1 VKICIIGVGYVG
13 LVTGACLAEIG
24 HDVICV
30 DIDSDKISKL
40 KTGIIPIYEPGLEEI
55 VTRNQKTG
63 RIIFSTD
70 IMAGVQKSDIIFITV
85 GTPPD
90 ETEAADLSHV
100 KAAAGE
106 IARAMNG
113 YKVII
118 NKSTMPLGSTKVVQG
133 MIEESKINLH
143 HFDVVSNPEFLRE
156 GSAVEDF
163 LHPDRIIVGTG
174 SQKAAEVM
182 TELYLPFNAPILIM
196 DPVSAEMVKYASNA
210 FLATKIS
217 FINAIANI
225 CEKVGGD
232 VRQVALGMGYD
243 KRIGFEFLNAGPGW
257 GGSCLPKDCKA
268 LVKMA
273 ENYGYD
279 FQLLKGTIQI
289 NENQKRFIV
298 TKVQELLGDLK
309 GKDIGILGLS
319 FKPNTDDIRDSPAI
333 DIIHHLRAEGALIK
347 AYDPVAVDNAR
358 RTLKGVKLVHDAYE
372 AAKDSDILLLLT
384 EWDQFKQLDFKRVKS
399 LLRKPI
405 LFDTRNF
412 LDANALRNL
421 GFIHKGVGR

>member
-1 VKICIIGVGYVG
+1 MKICIIGVGYVG